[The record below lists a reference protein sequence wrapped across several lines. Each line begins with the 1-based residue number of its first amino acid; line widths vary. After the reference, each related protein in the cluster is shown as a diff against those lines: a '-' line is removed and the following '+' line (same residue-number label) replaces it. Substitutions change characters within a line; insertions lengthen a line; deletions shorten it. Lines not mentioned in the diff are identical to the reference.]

1 MSLARNLQIL
11 LGAVLLPLATAAF
24 AAPVPHPDPKLDP
37 VTVVRIQL
45 KALAHNDKPRPDA
58 GLAIAFSFTSPG
70 NREQTGPLEHFS
82 AMVHAGY
89 AQLLNHRSAKLN
101 PVVMQGEQA
110 LQGVELVDQNGE
122 TTRFVFV
129 LSRQS
134 EAPYAGCWMIDGV
147 MQQPE
152 DTDKQAM

>member
-1 MSLARNLQIL
+1 MSLIRKLQIL
-11 LGAVLLPLATAAF
+11 LGTALLPLAAAVF
-24 AAPVPHPDPKLDP
+24 AAPLPHPDPKLDP
-37 VTVVRIQL
+37 AAVVRIQL
-45 KALAHNDKPRPDA
+45 EALAHNDQSSKDA
-58 GLAIAFSFTSPG
+58 GLAIVYSFTSPQ

-101 PVVMQGEQA
+101 PVVVQGEQA
-110 LQGVELVDQNGE
+110 LQGVELVGQKGE
-122 TTRFVFV
+122 TARFIFV
-129 LSRQS
+129 LSRQG

-147 MQQPE
+147 IQQPE